1 MKKFLL
7 FLSII
12 LWCGC
17 SNELPFDT
25 DSADVSVKTRAANDS
40 TYYLGASDFN
50 NVENFV
56 IAPKDDMKP
65 LSRTLFSYVEV
76 NGIKTLL
83 QPEIVSKP
91 SWLEY
96 IVCFQYNDMYVLSVV
111 AEDNTSSSKRSGV
124 IVLKQPVSNK
134 MLSIGIIQNG
144 KDNWVSVNM
153 QESFPN
159 HPVFTATTTYPV
171 KKDITCC
178 VPYEVYNDGGIYDG
192 NATIKIPQGET
203 KGIYE
208 MDYNGSQLVH
218 EHGNVKYR
226 LHEGTILGDDVYT
239 YSFIRYW

>member
-40 TYYLGASDFN
+40 TYYFQINTNTNKIILNMGNTSAGISVMSYKDDNGVVTDLKPEVVHKPDWVDSVEVRHVYYRYYAVVVEMQSVPTLERTGVIEIKQPESNKRMSFEIVQYGSIN
-50 NVENFV
+50 NV
-56 IAPKDDMKP
+56 
-65 LSRTLFSYVEV
+65 S
-76 NGIKTLL
+76 
-83 QPEIVSKP
+83 VSLTEP
-91 SWLEY
+91 
-96 IVCFQYNDMYVLSVV
+96 
-111 AEDNTSSSKRSGV
+111 
-124 IVLKQPVSNK
+124 
-134 MLSIGIIQNG
+134 
-144 KDNWVSVNM
+144 
-153 QESFPN
+153 FPN

-171 KKDITCC
+171 EKDITCC

-208 MDYNGSQLVH
+208 MDYNGSQLVY

-226 LHEGTILGDDVYT
+226 LHEGTIFGDDVYT